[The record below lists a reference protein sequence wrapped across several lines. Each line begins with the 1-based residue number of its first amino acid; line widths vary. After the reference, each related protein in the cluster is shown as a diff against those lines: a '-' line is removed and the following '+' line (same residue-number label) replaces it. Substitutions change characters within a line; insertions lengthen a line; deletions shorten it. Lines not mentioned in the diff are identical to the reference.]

1 MSLKLAGFYFKQ
13 TAYYS
18 DTVSSILQRIVENRI
33 AFHVSVTLCC
43 LVLLFSRRPDAFLNP
58 QFYAEDGRVW
68 YADAYN
74 HGVLYS
80 LITPEAGYYQT
91 ISRIVA
97 IVSLLVPLVLAPA
110 MFNLAA
116 IAIKAIVVNFLVSS
130 RISEVVP
137 SVGYRIAIAFVY
149 IALPHSSETHG
160 NLTNV
165 QWHLALLA
173 FLVIVAPAKGTI
185 GKVFDVVV
193 VAISAVS
200 GPFCLLLVPIAVI
213 RFVMRRER
221 WNATLLLV
229 LAIGS
234 LIQMSALLTSERPS
248 RQPLGASFALG
259 QGIIAGH
266 WFVSAILGERW
277 HSWLIRNSAW
287 NVGAAIVVNTIGF
300 GAIVWAWIGSK
311 LELRLLLVFA
321 LLIVAAALISPASS
335 SDVPQWTAMWMA
347 GNGSRYWLVP
357 IFSFFVVL
365 LFLSSRYSPTSWVRY
380 AAATMLA
387 ASLFGIAADWR
398 YPRFKDL
405 EFTKHA
411 AAFQNAPSGQEVAI
425 PINPDWEMRLR
436 KK

>member
-1 MSLKLAGFYFKQ
+1 MSLKLAGFYFNQ

-18 DTVSSILQRIVENRI
+18 DTVSSILQRIIENRI
-33 AFHVSVTLCC
+33 AFHVSVTFCC
-43 LVLLFSRRPDAFLNP
+43 LVLLLSRRPDAFLNP

-74 HGVLYS
+74 YGVLYS

-97 IVSLLVPLVLAPA
+97 IISLLVPLVFAPA
-110 MFNLAA
+110 IFNFAA

-130 RISEVVP
+130 RMSELVP
-137 SVGYRIAIAFVY
+137 SFGYRLAIAFVY

-173 FLVIVAPAKGTI
+173 FLVIVAPPKGTI

-193 VAISAVS
+193 VAVSAVS
-200 GPFCLLLVPIAVI
+200 GPFCLLLLPVAAI
-213 RFVMRRER
+213 RLVKRRER
-221 WNATLLLV
+221 WNATLLV
-229 LAIGS
+229 ILAIGS
-234 LIQMSALLTSERPS
+234 AIQLSALLTTERPS

-259 QGIIAGH
+259 QGIVAGH

-277 HSWLIRNSAW
+277 HGWLIRNSAW
-287 NVGAAIVVNTIGF
+287 NVGAAIVVNLIGF
-300 GAIVWAWIGSK
+300 AAIVWAWISSK

-321 LLIVAAALISPASS
+321 LLIVVGALISPASS
-335 SDVPQWTAMWMA
+335 SEVPQWTAMWMA

-365 LFLSSRYSPTSWVRY
+365 LFLSSRDAPGAWVRY
-380 AAATMLA
+380 AAAIVLV
-387 ASLFGIAADWR
+387 ASLIGIVSDWR

-411 AAFQNAPSGQEVAI
+411 AAFQNAPSGQEVTV